1 MSTKNSLSHTKK
13 YKIVLSIN
21 HMVYRLINS
30 TYNLKELTLRL
41 AKFICQVLNSGYCS
55 VTLLEPNTKTVKL
68 KAVVGPKMKDI
79 SSKKA
84 KLKKGLE
91 KKIIDTSDA
100 YMNDSVLGVPLIGED
115 TFGSIVVKRNGRRGK
130 YESFDQELLTAIAE
144 QAVIAIKNLQ
154 LYDEQ
159 QKIVYGS
166 IRSLVTILD
175 KKVPSLST
183 HLTKYASIVVEMAK
197 ELHLSES
204 QIMSLKH
211 ASLLHDAGKV
221 DIPLEILTKRSKL
234 TSEEYGIIKSH
245 PEKGAEII
253 KPLEAL
259 KPVIPIILYH
269 HEKYDG
275 SGYPSG
281 LKKDEIPVEARIMAV
296 ADAFEAMISS
306 RPYKTKKTIFEAIG
320 EIKGNSGTQFDP
332 RVVEAFLRLSK
343 KRKFKKY
350 LSFYH

>member
-1 MSTKNSLSHTKK
+1 MSTKNYLSLTKR
-13 YKIVLSIN
+13 YKTVLSIS

-30 TYNLKELTLRL
+30 TYNLKALSLRL

-55 VTLLEPNTKTVKL
+55 VVLLDANKKTVKL
-68 KAVVGPKMKDI
+68 RATVGLNKREI
-79 SSKKA
+79 SGKKT
-84 KLKKGLE
+84 KLKNGLE
-91 KKIIDTSDA
+91 KRIIGSSVT
-100 YMNDSVLGVPLIGED
+100 YKNDSILGVPLIGED
-115 TFGSIVVKRNGRRGK
+115 ILGAVIVKRNGKRINF
-130 YESFDQELLTAIAE
+130 ETFDQEILTAIAE
-144 QAVIAIKNLQ
+144 QAVTAIKNLE
-154 LYDEQ
+154 LYEEQ

-175 KKVPSLST
+175 KRVPSLSN
-183 HLTKYASIVVEMAK
+183 HLTKYVSIVVEMAK
-197 ELHLSES
+197 QLHLNES
-204 QIMSLKH
+204 QIMSLQH

-234 TSEEYGIIKSH
+234 TSKEYGIIKRH
-245 PEKGAEII
+245 PAKGAEII
-253 KPLEAL
+253 RPLEAL

-281 LKKDEIPVEARIMAV
+281 LKKDEIPVEARIMSV

-306 RPYKTKKTIFEAIG
+306 RPYKTKKTIVEAID
-320 EIKGNSGTQFDP
+320 EIKRNSGTQFDP
-332 RVVEAFLRLSK
+332 KVVEAFLKLSK

-350 LSFYH
+350 LSFHQ

>member
-1 MSTKNSLSHTKK
+1 
-13 YKIVLSIN
+13 
-21 HMVYRLINS
+21 MVYRLINS

-41 AKFICQVLNSGYCS
+41 AKFICQVLNAGYCS
-55 VTLLEPNTKTVKL
+55 VSLVEPNKNVVRL
-68 KAVVGPKMKDI
+68 KATVGLKKKDV
-79 SSKKA
+79 SSKKT
-84 KLKKGLE
+84 KLKNSLE
-91 KKIIDTSDA
+91 KKIIGSSRGF
-100 YMNDSVLGVPLIGED
+100 MNDSTLGIPLIGEE
-115 TFGSIVVKRNGRRGK
+115 TLGAIIVKKNGGRNNF
-130 YESFDQELLTAIAE
+130 ESFDQDILTAIAE
-144 QAVIAIKNLQ
+144 QAVTAIKNLQ
-154 LYDEQ
+154 LYEEQ

-183 HLTKYASIVVEMAK
+183 HLTKYVSIVVDMAK
-197 ELHLSES
+197 ELHLREN
-204 QIMSLKH
+204 QIMSLQH

-253 KPLEAL
+253 RPLEAL

-281 LKKDEIPVEARIMAV
+281 LKKDEIPVEARIMSV
-296 ADAFEAMISS
+296 ADAFEAMITS
-306 RPYKTKKTIFEAIG
+306 RPYKTKKTIEEAIE
-320 EIKGNSGTQFDP
+320 EIKRNSGSQFDP
-332 RVVEAFLRLSK
+332 RVVEAFLKLTK

-350 LSFYH
+350 LSLHH

>member
-1 MSTKNSLSHTKK
+1 MSTKNSLSHTKR

-55 VTLLEPNTKTVKL
+55 VSLLEPNKNIIRLKATVGLNKRDVSTKKTKL
-68 KAVVGPKMKDI
+68 KN
-79 SSKKA
+79 
-84 KLKKGLE
+84 GLE
-91 KKIIDTSDA
+91 KKIIGSSRGF
-100 YMNDSVLGVPLIGED
+100 MKDSILGIPLIGEE
-115 TFGSIVVKRNGRRGK
+115 TLGAIIVKKNGKRSN
-130 YESFDQELLTAIAE
+130 YESFDQEILTAIAE
-144 QAVIAIKNLQ
+144 QAVTAIKNLE
-154 LYDEQ
+154 LYEEQ
-159 QKIVYGS
+159 QKIVYGC
-166 IRSLVTILD
+166 IKSLVTILD
-175 KKVPSLST
+175 KKVPFLT
-183 HLTKYASIVVEMAK
+183 VHITKYAILVVEMAK
-197 ELHLSES
+197 ELHLHES
-204 QIMSLKH
+204 QIMSLQH
-211 ASLLHDAGKV
+211 AILLHDAGKV

-234 TSEEYGIIKSH
+234 TSEEYGIMKSH

-253 KPLEAL
+253 RPLEAL

-281 LKKDEIPVEARIMAV
+281 LRKEEIPIEARIMSV

-306 RPYKTKKTIFEAIG
+306 RPYKTKKTIDEAIE
-320 EIKGNSGTQFDP
+320 EIKRNSGTQFDP
-332 RVVEAFLRLSK
+332 RVVGAFLKLSK

-350 LSFYH
+350 LSFHH